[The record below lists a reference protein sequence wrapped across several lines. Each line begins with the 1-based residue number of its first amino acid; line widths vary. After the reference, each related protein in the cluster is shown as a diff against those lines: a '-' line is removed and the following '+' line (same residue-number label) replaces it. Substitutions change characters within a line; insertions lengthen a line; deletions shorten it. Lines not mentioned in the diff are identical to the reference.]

1 MRFSSVTNQ
10 SKTLMKATTTFITT
24 SASRDRAPD
33 AQASS
38 NRRLLFEDMISNQT
52 TDITQIKQEILFD
65 DPSQKLIFPD
75 NLSYEE
81 DFSKQSDQETEE
93 SNSCLRS
100 NPSDGKTSRSKGT
113 MEIENFSDSLIF
125 SNLQQIERLD
135 FSRSPSPKKKLNS
148 SPFTV
153 NMRAVGQG
161 LLNTPAKKPL
171 TSAVKERTP
180 YSAFAKT
187 RTRKDR
193 EPISRLDTDYEKIGV
208 IGNGSFGKVYRCRN
222 RLDKNEYAVKETF
235 RKFVGRHKV
244 YGLNEIQALASL
256 TAIEEN
262 TNVVRYYHS
271 WVEDEKLY
279 LVMEYCPKSLKE
291 EMKEKGR
298 FSEEQLKKILRDI
311 CMGLSYLHRSDIV
324 HLDIKPENILISK
337 TNKYKLGD
345 MGQSALAKL
354 SSDEIEEG
362 DARYLAPELLN
373 SEEYQDKPELTKAD
387 VFSLGI
393 TLLEIATGYTIP
405 MNGNDWHDLR
415 NERLDILDNV
425 THLSDSF
432 KKVIKIMLKRDPNQ
446 RPSVKE
452 LLTKYLPD
460 KLEVALKWE
469 KIERNLL
476 KMEKESLEKKKEQ
489 ENKNHKVRRLSI

>member
-1 MRFSSVTNQ
+1 MRFNSVSNQ
-10 SKTLMKATTTFITT
+10 SKQLMKATTTYFTT
-24 SASRDRAPD
+24 SASREKNSDEFVP
-33 AQASS
+33 S
-38 NRRLLFEDMISNQT
+38 NRRLVFEDMISNEFNNLG
-52 TDITQIKQEILFD
+52 QIKEENIFN
-65 DPSQKLIFPD
+65 DPSQKLNFGD

-81 DFSKQSDQETEE
+81 EFSKQSDQETEE

-100 NPSDGKTSRSKGT
+100 NPSDGKTSRSKGN
-113 MEIENFSDSLIF
+113 MEIETFSESLIF
-125 SNLQQIERLD
+125 SNPQHLERLD

-153 NMRAVGQG
+153 NMRAGQG
-161 LLNTPAKKPL
+161 LLNTPAKNPL
-171 TSAVKERTP
+171 GSAIKERTP
-180 YSAFAKT
+180 YSTFAKS
-187 RTRKDR
+187 RPRNNR
-193 EPISRLDTDYEKIGV
+193 EPTSRLDTDYEKIGV

-222 RLDKNEYAVKETF
+222 KLDKNEYAVKETF

-298 FSEEQLKKILRDI
+298 FSEEELKKILRDI

-337 TNKYKLGD
+337 TYKYKLGD

-373 SEEYQDKPELTKAD
+373 SEEYDEKPELTKAD

-393 TLLEIATGYTIP
+393 TLFELATGFTIP

-415 NERLDILDNV
+415 NERLDVLDNV
-425 THLSDSF
+425 LHLSDSF
-432 KKVIKIMLKRDPNQ
+432 KRVIKLMLRRDPKQ

-452 LLTKYLPD
+452 LLTKHLPNE
-460 KLEVALKWE
+460 LEVALKWE

-476 KMEKESLEKKKEQ
+476 KMEKETLEKKKDTQ
-489 ENKNHKVRRLSI
+489 TTKARRMSF